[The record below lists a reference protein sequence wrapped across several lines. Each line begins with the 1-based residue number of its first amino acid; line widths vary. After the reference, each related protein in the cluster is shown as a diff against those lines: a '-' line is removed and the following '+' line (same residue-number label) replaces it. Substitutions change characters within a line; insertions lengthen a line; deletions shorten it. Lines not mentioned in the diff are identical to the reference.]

1 MHSGDKMSHG
11 GGGGG
16 LEVRDY
22 RARYTQLPPMYQ
34 CNYSPPPPPPPPPPH
49 GIVEVCGSDCGV
61 SADNM
66 LRNSTSEE
74 VQITHQFLSS
84 DLQNNRVCIS

>member
-1 MHSGDKMSHG
+1 MGSVFLPVTECQMG
-11 GGGGG
+11 GGGGVG
-16 LEVRDY
+16 GTGCIQGEV
-22 RARYTQLPPMYQ
+22 YTITPHTTAIT
-34 CNYSPPPPPPPPPPH
+34 PPH

-74 VQITHQFLSS
+74 VQITNQFLSS
-84 DLQNNRVCIS
+84 DLQNNRVCK